1 MYTDCFAHQDAA
13 WEALAIHTDVADER
27 QVERP
32 IPETVAHHG
41 RIDILLNNAGIAG
54 GGRLAET
61 STQAFDEVMN
71 VNLRGT
77 FFCCRAGFRQMK
89 Q

>member
-1 MYTDCFAHQDAA
+1 MYTDCFADQDAG
-13 WEALAIHTDVADER
+13 WEALAIQTDVADEQ
-27 QVERP
+27 QVKRL
-32 IPETVAHHG
+32 ITETAAHHS
-41 RIDILLNNAGIAG
+41 RIDILLNNAGIGG

-61 STQAFDEVMN
+61 STQAFDEVMK

-77 FFCCRAGFRQMK
+77 FFCCREGFRQMK